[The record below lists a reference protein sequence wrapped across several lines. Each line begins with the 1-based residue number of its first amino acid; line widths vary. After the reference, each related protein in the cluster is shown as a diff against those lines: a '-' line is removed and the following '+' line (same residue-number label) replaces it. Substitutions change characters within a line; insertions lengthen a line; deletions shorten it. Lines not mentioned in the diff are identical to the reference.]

1 MGGTVYVVV
10 GAQYGDEG
18 KGKVAAFLT
27 MEARISHVVRCGVGP
42 NAGHGIWVPL
52 PRGTREVEC
61 RHVPSGFVSPDA
73 SLLVAPGTAVDP
85 EVLEQELAIL
95 EELGVDVHDR
105 FGVDSRCPVVEAR
118 HKESEGGGS
127 YLHTEIGSMAS
138 GCGALNAE
146 RALRERRVR
155 FARDVEGLK
164 SLLVE
169 DVPARLAEQ
178 LQAGKDVLLEG
189 TQGFGLSLVH
199 GTYPYVTSKDTTAAQ
214 CLSDAGLG
222 PSWPVRVVA
231 CVKPYT
237 TRAGTG
243 PLAGEGDPTVQHVD
257 EPEIRP
263 GVAIGGRRR
272 VGSFDHELVRRALEV
287 NGASGIAVTNLDR
300 MWPEDHSKV
309 RSADLSPQA
318 RAFLEQLEDSYE
330 VPVVL
335 VSTGAELRHTFG
347 CA

>member
-27 MEARISHVVRCGVGP
+27 MEGAIGHTVRCGVGP
-42 NAGHGIWVPL
+42 NAGHGVWVTL

-73 SLLVAPGTAVDP
+73 KLLVAPGTAVDP
-85 EVLEQELAIL
+85 SVLEQELALLDEYGADI
-95 EELGVDVHDR
+95 HDR
-105 FGVDSRCPVVEAR
+105 LIIDGRCPVVEAR
-118 HKESEGGGS
+118 HREGEGQGS
-127 YLHTEIGSMAS
+127 YLHAKIGSMAS
-138 GCGALNAE
+138 GCGALNSE
-146 RALRERRVR
+146 RSLRDPDVR
-155 FARDVEGLK
+155 FVRDVPELT
-164 SLLVE
+164 SYCQQDVSALLASE
-169 DVPARLAEQ
+169 LR
-178 LQAGKDVLLEG
+178 AGGDILLEG

-199 GTYPYVTSKDTTAAQ
+199 GPYPYVTSKDTTAAQ

-222 PSWPVRVVA
+222 PSWTVRVIA

-243 PLAGEGDPTVQHVD
+243 PLEGENDPAVQHVV

-263 GVAIGGRRR
+263 GVAVGGHRR
-272 VGSFDHELVRRALEV
+272 VGNFDHELVRRALEV
-287 NGASGIAVTNLDR
+287 NGASGLAVTNIDR
-300 MWPEDHSKV
+300 MWPKDQGKV
-309 RSADLSPQA
+309 RTDELSPEA
-318 RAFLEQLEDSYE
+318 RAFLERLEETYE
-330 VPVVL
+330 IPVML

-347 CA
+347 SA